1 MKEQI
6 TEIIQ
11 SKDLRDISMDI
22 LENVLDNEI
31 GNDVLKEVPI
41 LKSIVA
47 IKNVYSSY
55 TDRIFIK
62 KTMKTLLELRD
73 ISEDERAKL
82 IIELTDEDG
91 TGAEKILL
99 AINHLEN
106 FEKCKIYGRLCKL
119 RIIQKINIDDFFRL
133 TKLIQDAY
141 LNDLILITDFKKGER
156 KEIHEG
162 DYYTILS
169 LGLIYQEPSEQMPI
183 TQNKHPY
190 NEYEPEFKGGEIYF
204 NYILSDLGETLLE
217 VYHDLFPK

>member
-1 MKEQI
+1 MKEQFR
-6 TEIIQ
+6 EIIQ
-11 SKDLRDISMDI
+11 SKDLKEISMDI
-22 LENVLDNEI
+22 LENVLDNNI
-31 GNDVLKEVPI
+31 ANDVLKEIPV

-47 IKNVYSSY
+47 VKNLYSSY

-62 KTMKTLLELRD
+62 KAIKAMLELGE
-73 ISEDERAKL
+73 ISIEDREKF
-82 IIELTDEDG
+82 IIELNDADT

-99 AINHLEN
+99 AINHLQD

-119 RIIQKINIDDFFRL
+119 RITQKINIDEFLRL

-141 LNDLILITDFKKGER
+141 INDLVLITDFKKGER

-183 TQNKHPY
+183 TQNKHPF

-204 NYILSDLGETLLE
+204 NYILSDLGEILLE
-217 VYHDLFPK
+217 IYHDLFPK